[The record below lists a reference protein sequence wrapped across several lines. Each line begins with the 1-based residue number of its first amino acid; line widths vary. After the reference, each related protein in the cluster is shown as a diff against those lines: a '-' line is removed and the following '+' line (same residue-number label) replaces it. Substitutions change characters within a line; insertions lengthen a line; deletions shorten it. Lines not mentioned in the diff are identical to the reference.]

1 MPNGQETHGDERG
14 KLEARIAGRMALP
27 MLPKDP
33 KPEDLSAPLDS
44 SPTPEELAKAMFEPP
59 ADYEWQYPKMTP
71 QPSKAEV

>member
-1 MPNGQETHGDERG
+1 
-14 KLEARIAGRMALP
+14 MALP